1 MSSDCFSSTYR
12 EGRRRKSS
20 FGLPGARKF
29 LLFCN
34 RSPAVHIYKGTED
47 RLKVFVEV
55 LSVIAFLL
63 GSPVNLQRR
72 PDSSAQPQRV
82 PVQVDVPLHAQQSL
96 PPVK

>member
-1 MSSDCFSSTYR
+1 MSTDCFSSAYR

-20 FGLPGARKF
+20 FGLPGAGKF
-29 LLFCN
+29 LRFCN
-34 RSPAVHIYKGTED
+34 RASAVHIYKGTED
-47 RLKVFVEV
+47 GLKVFVEV

-72 PDSSAQPQRV
+72 PDSSASAHPV
-82 PVQVDVPLHAQQSL
+82 PVQSDVPLHAKQSL

>member
-1 MSSDCFSSTYR
+1 
-12 EGRRRKSS
+12 
-20 FGLPGARKF
+20 
-29 LLFCN
+29 
-34 RSPAVHIYKGTED
+34 
-47 RLKVFVEV
+47 LKVFVEV

-63 GSPVNLQRR
+63 GSPVSLQRR